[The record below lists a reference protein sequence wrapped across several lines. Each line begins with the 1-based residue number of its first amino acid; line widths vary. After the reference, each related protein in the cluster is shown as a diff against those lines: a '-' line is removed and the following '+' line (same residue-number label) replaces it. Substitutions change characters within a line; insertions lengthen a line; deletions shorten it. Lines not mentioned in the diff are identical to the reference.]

1 MTFFILPAVTNTINI
16 QCLQIQ
22 EGENYI
28 YISKTLHKYL
38 SSVKKKIDSCPVEWD
53 IYKKI
58 Y

>member
-16 QCLQIQ
+16 ECLEIQ

-38 SSVKKKIDSCPVEWD
+38 SSVKKKDLLSRRLGYI
-53 IYKKI
+53 
-58 Y
+58 